1 MRILGTVL
9 LIITCIALGAGT
21 DYFDRAGVTLV
32 SEFEPKLGG
41 VYDK

>member
-9 LIITCIALGAGT
+9 LIITCITLGLGV
-21 DYFDRAGVTLV
+21 DYFDREGITLV
-32 SEFEPKLGG
+32 SSFEPKLGG